1 LAAIAIAVL
10 AFLCVHVAVGELRA
24 DRGSRHALVGGW
36 WLVSARHFEGP
47 IAQGTAGE
55 LGQIEARYGEVSV
68 AGPATSGA

>member
-1 LAAIAIAVL
+1 VNYAPIAVL
-10 AFLCVHVAVGELRA
+10 GTL
-24 DRGSRHALVGGW
+24 ALVGGW